1 MIALYNPKSSKA
13 EEFINHEEI
22 LATLSYADENKHNAA
37 LIKEILAKAKL
48 EKGLSHREASVLL
61 ACDIPELNEEI
72 FHLAK
77 KIKDDFYGD
86 RIVLFAPLYLSN
98 YCVNGCVYC
107 PYHAKN
113 KHIPRKK
120 LGQNFL
126 VDSNIVRKSLE
137 LADVNPNDCIVEIG
151 PGLGTLTGAL
161 ISRGAR
167 VWAVEIDPELYA
179 YLRDTFRDE
188 ENLNLINA
196 DALEFPL
203 AGLPPDVPDF
213 KIVANLPYAISTP
226 WLDAVLSGKLP
237 SKMSLMLQKEAALR
251 FSAKNSSGEYSP
263 ISIFLSEAYDVGQP
277 HKVSAACFFPRPGV
291 DSMLLPLLIKKEP
304 HVYCPAA
311 KSLIRKIFSFRR
323 KQLGSIAKSEGSGD
337 ISEWIDAAGIDP
349 RLRPEAVG
357 VQQWRL
363 LDKILSQR

>member
-1 MIALYNPKSSKA
+1 MENNGQFTPTQTC
-13 EEFINHEEI
+13 EI
-22 LATLSYADENKHNAA
+22 LRELGHNP
-37 LIKEILAKAKL
+37 
-48 EKGLSHREASVLL
+48 S
-61 ACDIPELNEEI
+61 
-72 FHLAK
+72 
-77 KIKDDFYGD
+77 
-86 RIVLFAPLYLSN
+86 
-98 YCVNGCVYC
+98 
-107 PYHAKN
+107 
-113 KHIPRKK
+113 KK

-137 LADVNPNDCIVEIG
+137 LAEVSAGDYVVEVG

-161 ISRGAR
+161 LERGAK
-167 VWAVEIDPELYA
+167 VFAVELDKKLFA
-179 YLRDTFRDE
+179 HLRSYFAGNA
-188 ENLNLINA
+188 NLNLINA
-196 DALEFPL
+196 DAVDFPL
-203 AGLPPDVPDF
+203 AALPAQVRDF

-291 DSMLLPLLIKKEP
+291 DSMLPPLSIKKEP

-363 LDKILSQR
+363 LDKILYQR